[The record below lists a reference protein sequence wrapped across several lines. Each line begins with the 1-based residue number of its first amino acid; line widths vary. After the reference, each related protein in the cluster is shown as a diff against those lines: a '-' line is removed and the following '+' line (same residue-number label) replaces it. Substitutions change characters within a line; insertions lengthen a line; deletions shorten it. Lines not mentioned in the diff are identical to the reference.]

1 MHPQKYAEGHR
12 SYGCG
17 AVWQSFTL
25 SVFFCAILW
34 MCFVISFARRTNG
47 HAEVIEHDGEQA
59 STSHAVERCQEP
71 PSTTYRALNRLT
83 LGGSRHLRRNDSR
96 PRCAQV
102 FAAQRRLAMPSSCSS
117 LLNSSRRART
127 RITANERSLQD
138 RNRDCTVTQ
147 GYAAPVPG
155 YARPGLVEPTFQVG
169 RQRMRANL
177 LRVVVTLW
185 WTKRAQRERA
195 RASSAREVISRSDVG
210 ATACR

>member
-1 MHPQKYAEGHR
+1 MKSVVDVILVFDSCKTEMHPQKYAEGHR

-96 PRCAQV
+96 PRCAFV
-102 FAAQRRLAMPSSCSS
+102 FAAQRQLHSP
-117 LLNSSRRART
+117 
-127 RITANERSLQD
+127 RS
-138 RNRDCTVTQ
+138 
-147 GYAAPVPG
+147 
-155 YARPGLVEPTFQVG
+155 G
-169 RQRMRANL
+169 RQNLAVGETHGTGSDAPLSRA
-177 LRVVVTLW
+177 
-185 WTKRAQRERA
+185 A
-195 RASSAREVISRSDVG
+195 
-210 ATACR
+210 AT